1 MPAVAGYTMH
11 ESLRIAPHCVLPQSD
26 PYAQSALTCYLLIR
40 VSVSH
45 EKVLV

>member
-1 MPAVAGYTMH
+1 MTAAAGNTMH
-11 ESLRIAPHCVLPQSD
+11 ESLRIAPHCVLLQSD
-26 PYAQSALTCYLLIR
+26 PYAQSTLSRFLLIR